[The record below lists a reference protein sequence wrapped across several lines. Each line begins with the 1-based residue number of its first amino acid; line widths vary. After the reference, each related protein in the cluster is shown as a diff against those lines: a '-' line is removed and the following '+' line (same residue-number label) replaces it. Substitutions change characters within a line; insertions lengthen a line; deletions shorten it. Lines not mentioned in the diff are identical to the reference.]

1 MFKSLTEKDFD
12 VVESWIGTWPKTF
25 NLLYGITRDG
35 YDASVFHQK
44 CDNQGPTLTVLYNKE
59 GSVYGGY
66 TGISWETATVN
77 TNKKDDSAF
86 LYQLYFSGKK
96 ATNQMLV
103 KNGHTAISSVFG
115 YGPIFGGYSSC
126 DLLTF
131 SGVKQRSS
139 SGEYNL
145 NGMTD
150 PHFGKNYDI
159 RGTLFKDVNNGH
171 LNVIELE
178 VYAVKDGQ
186 REKPALPTPW
196 RKTAT
201 WGTKLLE
208 SLKDE
213 VKGIQPP
220 EGLDVPHFNIL
231 LIGPSDSGKSSF
243 CNLVSSVFRGRISH
257 RARVGGNSKS
267 STTTMFTPYTF
278 GDKVSLQLYDT
289 RGLAETDTMDLMQ
302 CNYILEGHVP
312 DFNEMTSTSLISN
325 DDADFQHR
333 PKLSHKMHCVVFVQD
348 GSTVDDISKPML
360 HKLESY
366 QNLFNRKEIP
376 QAVIVTKIDKL
387 CEKTEENVNNTFISQ
402 TVKEAVEKVS
412 ELFKFPRNNI
422 WPIKNYE
429 EEVESDESINIL
441 ALLAVRQ
448 ILFFA
453 EDYLETMNVKQ
464 SRRIQRGKA
473 KQAESEVFG
482 SDTA

>member
-267 STTTMFTPYTF
+267 STTTM
-278 GDKVSLQLYDT
+278 
-289 RGLAETDTMDLMQ
+289 
-302 CNYILEGHVP
+302 
-312 DFNEMTSTSLISN
+312 
-325 DDADFQHR
+325 
-333 PKLSHKMHCVVFVQD
+333 D

-366 QNLFNRKEIP
+366 QNLFNRK
-376 QAVIVTKIDKL
+376 VTKIDKL

-482 SDTA
+482 T